1 MSDIAYQAE
10 TLVIGAGLAGI
21 CTALELL
28 NNGRAVLLLDG
39 CERQRFGGQAKEA
52 FGGMLLSNTPEQRR
66 NGIAD
71 SSELFWQDWQQA
83 AQFQPDSQWA
93 SAGLRLIA
101 SAIVVR
107 FMIGCRATA
116 LAFFR

>member
-52 FGGMLLSNTPEQRR
+52 FGGMLLR
-66 NGIAD
+66 
-71 SSELFWQDWQQA
+71 
-83 AQFQPDSQWA
+83 
-93 SAGLRLIA
+93 
-101 SAIVVR
+101 
-107 FMIGCRATA
+107 C
-116 LAFFR
+116 